1 MQVDD
6 ELLIEVSW
14 MPITRAAPANQNV
27 ANKIPREKSE
37 AVIFVSQVKTEQQS
51 DRMVDYEQNKT
62 FKISDGAHSLMTR
75 DINCN

>member
-27 ANKIPREKSE
+27 ANQLPLKKLE
-37 AVIFVSQVKTEQQS
+37 A
-51 DRMVDYEQNKT
+51 
-62 FKISDGAHSLMTR
+62 
-75 DINCN
+75 